1 MPGAALADAA
11 ECGPRG
17 RGLWSL
23 VLAAAGTR
31 LLVVAAGA
39 AGTFFPRLDYRFW
52 SGAAEGGLRWAYE
65 PSRILDI
72 FGRWDTWYYLRIAAA
87 GYQRAAAGDQNEGAF
102 FPLFPMLVR
111 GVAVLTRLPLYL
123 AGLLVAWT
131 CFALAVRAVHGLFAD
146 VAGEERATR
155 ATAALLV
162 FPGSLF
168 LTAVYTESLFLLL
181 SATAVRAARWR
192 AFGLAGL
199 AAALAAGTRPNGVLV
214 LLPVAIELGAALR
227 RREPVGPGAALLA
240 APLAVLAAHAALLYQ
255 VYGDPLYFQH
265 VQRLWN
271 RGFTW
276 PWVALLRFHFDPDYY
291 AVTLG
296 ALAAVAGAWR
306 NRQAASL
313 QVHGAASIL
322 LPLCTG
328 SLKSMPRFAA
338 VDFPLFLTVA
348 GWTRQ
353 PWPRRAYLAVSLA
366 LLAVYAFRFARGDA
380 IN

>member
-227 RREPVGPGAALLA
+227 RREPVGPGAALLWSE
-240 APLAVLAAHAALLYQ
+240 
-255 VYGDPLYFQH
+255 DPSSDLDLGL
-265 VQRLWN
+265 RL
-271 RGFTW
+271 
-276 PWVALLRFHFDPDYY
+276 
-291 AVTLG
+291 
-296 ALAAVAGAWR
+296 AGATREFWTFKGYLR
-306 NRQAASL
+306 EGRAWVTRLLARSTTRTARASS
-313 QVHGAASIL
+313 AY
-322 LPLCTG
+322 C
-328 SLKSMPRFAA
+328 KSARGRWPRTSRSWPPRGPCAE
-338 VDFPLFLTVA
+338 
-348 GWTRQ
+348 WTRGQ
-353 PWPRRAYLAVSLA
+353 
-366 LLAVYAFRFARGDA
+366 GDKGV
-380 IN
+380 NHRE